1 MEDFIMSKISALN
14 VQLANWSVFYVKLHK
29 FHWYVQ
35 GPEFFT
41 LHTKFEEFYTDATAF
56 TDEIAERILTVG
68 GKPLATMKEYIE
80 TSQIKECD
88 NVPDSKDMV
97 KHVIADYETIVK
109 SSREIVEICDKDGD
123 TETADIFTDKISAI
137 EKTLW
142 MLKAYVK

>member
-1 MEDFIMSKISALN
+1 MSKTTALN
-14 VQLANWSVFYVKLHK
+14 IQLANWSVLYVKLHK

-68 GKPLATMKEYIE
+68 GKPLATMKEYLE
-80 TSQIKECD
+80 SSQIKECD
-88 NVPDSKDMV
+88 NVPDSKEMV
-97 KHVIADYETIVK
+97 KLVVSDYETIIK
-109 SSREIVEICDKDGD
+109 SSREIISTCEADNDD
-123 TETADIFTDKISAI
+123 ETADLFRGKISEL

-142 MLKAYVK
+142 MLNAYLG

>member
-1 MEDFIMSKISALN
+1 MSKTTDLN
-14 VQLANWSVFYVKLHK
+14 VQLANWSVLYVKLHK

-56 TDEIAERILTVG
+56 TDEIAERILTIG
-68 GKPLATMKEYIE
+68 GKPLATMKEYLE

-88 NVPDSKDMV
+88 NVPAAKEMV
-97 KHVIADYETIVK
+97 KHIISDYETIIK
-109 SSREIVEICDKDGD
+109 SSREIIATCEGEDD
-123 TETADIFTDKISAI
+123 ETADLFRGKISEL

-142 MLKAYVK
+142 MLNAYLG